1 MIYTEHAPHPGLA
14 RHVECYW
21 TIHGRV
27 PAQRVAT
34 ASVLPDGCMDVIV
47 AFGDPPL
54 SEHGTGGAPYLVGT
68 MTRPLHVRYAGAVDT
83 LGVRFRPGGIGAY
96 VRLDAAELTDR
107 TADLASF
114 WGQGAADLFDRLA
127 DAATPAERVRVL
139 DRTLLARAGASPCS
153 LDEAVLR
160 ASEVVVNG
168 RGVVDRMASAAGL
181 GRRQLERRFLAGVG
195 VPPKMASR
203 IARFRHALELLRTE
217 PTLRL
222 SIVAMRAG
230 YADQPHLTRDF
241 VALAGVS
248 PARYRR
254 EHVGR

>member
-1 MIYTEHAPHPGLA
+1 
-14 RHVECYW
+14 
-21 TIHGRV
+21 
-27 PAQRVAT
+27 
-34 ASVLPDGCMDVIV
+34 
-47 AFGDPPL
+47 
-54 SEHGTGGAPYLVGT
+54 
-68 MTRPLHVRYAGAVDT
+68 
-83 LGVRFRPGGIGAY
+83 
-96 VRLDAAELTDR
+96 
-107 TADLASF
+107 
-114 WGQGAADLFDRLA
+114 
-127 DAATPAERVRVL
+127 
-139 DRTLLARAGASPCS
+139 
-153 LDEAVLR
+153 
-160 ASEVVVNG
+160 
-168 RGVVDRMASAAGL
+168 MASAAGL

-195 VPPKMASR
+195 VPPKMVSR